1 MLETIRSVASVLT
14 VSERK
19 RALIVLF
26 MAIVL
31 GMLEAAGV
39 ASIMPFLAV
48 VGNPGIIQR
57 LPPLAWAYET
67 FDFASTNTFLVALGI
82 MSVCVLVFTSIFRLL
97 TTWVQLRFVSMR
109 RHTISRRLLEVF
121 LRQPYDFFLN
131 RNSADLAKGILAEAN
146 EVINQVLKPLV
157 ETISY
162 GIVALALMGFL
173 VYLDPLIALAVAGT
187 LSGAYALV
195 YYAIRGFTRAQGR
208 ERVTANRERF
218 AAVNEAFGGI
228 KEVKLRGLE
237 PFFLARFDEPSK
249 IFARTQAT
257 NAIVSQTP
265 RFIIE
270 AVAFGVIMAVTIVL
284 IATKDDMGSILP
296 LLGAY
301 VLAGYKL
308 LPAMQ
313 NVYKGSVTV
322 RFGMG
327 ALESLVSDLAL
338 ETAPPRLHK
347 HKATPLLLEQ
357 GLRMEAVRYTY
368 PQSEQPAI
376 RDLDLS
382 ISANTT
388 VGFVGSTG
396 AGKSTAV
403 DLILGLLS
411 PTGGRI
417 LIDGKAMSELD
428 PRAWQQAIG
437 YVPQSIYL
445 ADASISANIAFGIPE
460 DEVDLAAVERAAR
473 AAQLHEFIADQLPQG
488 YATQVGERGV
498 RLSGGQRQRIGIARA
513 LYHDPQVLVLDEGT
527 SALDSVTEAAV
538 MESIRGLA
546 HQKTIILI
554 AHRLSTVRECDQI
567 FLMEQ
572 GELKGTGS
580 YEQLQRENETFRRL
594 ANTSEPSIA

>member
-1 MLETIRSVASVLT
+1 MLDIIRSVASVLT
-14 VSERK
+14 VPERK
-19 RALIVLF
+19 RALIVLL
-26 MAIVL
+26 MSILL

-48 VGNPGIIQR
+48 VGNPDIIQR
-57 LPPLAWAYET
+57 VPPLAWAYET
-67 FDFASTNTFLVALGI
+67 LGFTSTNAFLVALGI
-82 MSVCVLVFTSIFRLL
+82 ASVCVLVFTSMFRLL
-97 TTWVQLRFVSMR
+97 TNWVQLRFVSMR
-109 RHTISRRLLEVF
+109 RHTISRRLLETF
-121 LRQPYDFFLN
+121 LRQPYAFFLN
-131 RNSADLAKGILAEAN
+131 RNSADLSKGILAEAN

-162 GIVALALMGFL
+162 GVVALALIGFL

-187 LSGAYALV
+187 LSASYAGV
-195 YYAIRGFTRAQGR
+195 YYAIRGFTRTQGQD
-208 ERVTANRERF
+208 RVTANKQRF

-237 PFFLARFDEPSK
+237 SFFLKRFDEPSK

-284 IATKDDMGSILP
+284 IATKDDLGSILP

-327 ALESLVSDLAL
+327 ALDSLVSDLAL
-338 ETAPPRLHK
+338 DTAPLTLSGKRT
-347 HKATPLLLEQ
+347 TPLVLEQ

-368 PQSEQPAI
+368 PQSEKPAI
-376 RDLDLS
+376 HDLHLS
-382 ISANTT
+382 IPANTT

-403 DLILGLLS
+403 DLILGLLN

-417 LIDGKAMSELD
+417 LIDGKAMSEID

-437 YVPQSIYL
+437 YVPQAIYL

-460 DEVDLAAVERAAR
+460 GEVDQAAVERAAR
-473 AAQLHEFIADQLPQG
+473 AAQLHEFIANQLPQG

-513 LYHDPQVLVLDEGT
+513 LYHDPQILVLDEGT
-527 SALDSVTEAAV
+527 SALDSLTEAAV

-594 ANTSEPSIA
+594 ANTSEAATA